1 MELLHGGAAYTER
14 IGEST
19 PLGLGVNILGIANIT
34 TASLMFLYLLVT
46 ETVFFHSEACSY
58 WLGVAK
64 ESWLF
69 VAESD
74 CPFLG
79 GAEPTSLRKGELLL

>member
-1 MELLHGGAAYTER
+1 MKFLHGGAAHTER

-19 PLGLGVNILGIANIT
+19 PLGLAVDFLGIANIT
-34 TASLMFLYLLVT
+34 TASLIFLCLLVT
-46 ETVFFHSEACSY
+46 ETVFFHSKACSY

-69 VAESD
+69 IAESD